1 MQILC
6 DSRSM
11 QAAVH
16 RHAELNR
23 LITEYMERLSDPLG
37 DELGNLVQ
45 FVVMEKGDSVLDL
58 ETALGFAVMKNR
70 SNGLEW
76 DDPDFVPSWEV
87 IEAHQYWYEIVYVL
101 ADDGFGIVVFV
112 HGHADPQLIAMLQRY
127 IPAVSP

>member
-16 RHAELNR
+16 CHVELNR
-23 LITEYMERLSDPLG
+23 LITEYLERLSDSQG
-37 DELGNLVQ
+37 AELGTLVQ

-58 ETALGFAVMKNR
+58 ETALGFSVMQNR
-70 SNGLEW
+70 SNRPEW

-101 ADDGFGIVVFV
+101 ADDGFGMVVFV
-112 HGHADPQLIAMLQRY
+112 HGHADPRLIAMLQRH